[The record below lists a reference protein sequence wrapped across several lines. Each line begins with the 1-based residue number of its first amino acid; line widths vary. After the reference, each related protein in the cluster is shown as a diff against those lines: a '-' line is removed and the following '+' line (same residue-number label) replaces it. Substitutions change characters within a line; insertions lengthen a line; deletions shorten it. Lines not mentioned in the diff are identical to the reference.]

1 LASWQTAI
9 HDIAKYFLT
18 GTYEKAFSLEGL
30 TNADTSLIS
39 WDTTLPITVETKLS
53 NGDWETATSGS
64 AISGATGNL
73 SGLSLAVRLTLTT
86 ADLYVSPLVSA
97 ISVSISQ
104 DSKVVFFGV
113 VGIPET
119 PTYTTEFVPNRYS
132 LQIQSANA
140 LLYRRTL
147 SEAYQEKT
155 ITEIIQ
161 DIFDKYIAGEGITL
175 GQISTLPFTY
185 DVYVAQRKYVAD
197 VLDEL
202 AGPVASTWHIGPDK
216 KFYFLSKTDFDNYP
230 APSHLSEIKK
240 SVSGLD
246 QRTVQIIAG
255 AKART
260 SIQTQTD
267 NWTADQKT
275 IILGFPLAEIPT
287 ITIEGVPATVGV
299 KGLNDEEE
307 YTFLWAYNSDTVTLN
322 SGATVTPSAGDA
334 VVVSYIGF
342 FEIEIENQNGSKII
356 EIASLTGSSGRI
368 EKVETDTSIE
378 TFTDGSNL
386 ADQLLERYGEAD
398 ETITCTTDNLEYT
411 DILTSWTFN
420 LPEINIVGDYI
431 ITERSITRLTD
442 TRPRVRLTLKN
453 QNYYTKYGS
462 VFNKYDK
469 NVRRLSINS
478 EAVIIKTEASY
489 NERLQFDES
498 FEQAGIVYYPTA
510 SEFIDPVILSYP
522 MEMLA

>member
-1 LASWQTAI
+1 MNWATAI
-9 HDIAKYFLT
+9 HDIAKYLPS
-18 GTYEKAFSLEGL
+18 GTYEKAFLLEGL
-30 TNADTSLIS
+30 TDADASLIS
-39 WDTTLPITVETKLS
+39 WNSDLPITVETKLT
-53 NGDWETATSGS
+53 GGAWETATSGS
-64 AISGATGNL
+64 AIAGATGNL
-73 SGLSLAVRLTLTT
+73 EGKALSVRLTLEATGLYT
-86 ADLYVSPLVSA
+86 APVVGA

-104 DSKVVFFGV
+104 ASTVVFFGV

-161 DIFDKYIAGEGITL
+161 DIFTKYIAGEGITL
-175 GQISTLPFTY
+175 GQISTLDFSY

-202 AGPVASTWHIGPDK
+202 AGPVAATWHIGPDK
-216 KFYFLSKTDFDNYP
+216 KFYFLSKTDFASTT
-230 APSHLSEIKK
+230 APSHLAEIKK

-260 SIQTQTD
+260 ATQIQTET
-267 NWTADQKT
+267 WGADQKQ
-275 IILGFPLAEIPT
+275 IIAGFPLAEVPT
-287 ITIEGVPATVGV
+287 LTINGTPATVGIS
-299 KGLNDEEE
+299 GLNDEAT
-307 YTFLWAYNSDTVTLN
+307 YTFLWSYSSANVTLN
-322 SGATVTPSAGDA
+322 SNATTKPTTGDT
-334 VVVSYIGF
+334 VVLSYVGF
-342 FEIEIENQNGSKII
+342 FEIEIENQSGSKIL
-356 EIASLTGSSGRI
+356 ELAARTGSSGRI

-386 ADQLLERYGEAD
+386 ANELLDRYGEAD
-398 ETITCTTDNLEYT
+398 ETITCTTDNLGST
-411 DILTSWTFN
+411 DLLTSWTFD
-420 LPEINIVGDYI
+420 LPEINITGDYI

-442 TRPRVRLTLKN
+442 TKPRVRLVLKN
-453 QNYYTKYGS
+453 QNYYTKYGA

-469 NVRRLSINS
+469 NVRRLSVNS
-478 EAVIIKTEASY
+478 NAVIIKTEAGW
-489 NERLQFDES
+489 NEVLTFDES
-498 FEQAGIVYYPTA
+498 WEQAGLIYYPTV
-510 SEFIDPVILSYP
+510 SDFIDPVLLMYP
-522 MEMLA
+522 MEMMA

>member
-1 LASWQTAI
+1 LASWLKAI
-9 HDIAKYFLT
+9 HDTAKYFLE

-30 TNADTSLIS
+30 TNADTSLIT
-39 WDTTLPITVETKLS
+39 WDTSLPITVETRLS
-53 NGDWETATSGS
+53 NGAWVSATSGDP
-64 AISGATGNL
+64 IPNATGNL
-73 SGLSLAVRLTLTT
+73 SGLSLSVRLTLTT
-86 ADLYVSPLVSA
+86 ADLTVSPLVSS

-104 DSKVVFFGV
+104 ESDVVFFGV

-161 DIFDKYIAGEGITL
+161 DIFDNYIAGEGITL
-175 GQISTLPFTY
+175 GQISTLDFSY

-202 AGPVASTWHIGPDK
+202 AGPVAATWHIGPDK
-216 KFYFLSKTDFDNYP
+216 KFYFLTKTDFSSTT
-230 APSHLSEIKK
+230 APSHLAEIKK

-255 AKART
+255 AKAKT
-260 SIQTQTD
+260 AIQTQTET
-267 NWTADQKT
+267 WGADQKQ
-275 IILGFPLAEIPT
+275 IIAGFPLAEMPT
-287 ITIEGVPATVGV
+287 LTINGTPAIVGA
-299 KGLNDEEE
+299 KGLNDEAV
-307 YTFLWAYNSDTVTLN
+307 YTFLWSYNSNIISLNFNATTKPTTGDTVVL
-322 SGATVTPSAGDA
+322 
-334 VVVSYIGF
+334 SYVGF
-342 FEIEIENQNGSKII
+342 FEIEIENQNGAKIL
-356 EIASLTGSSGRI
+356 ELASLTGSSGRI

-386 ADQLLERYGEAD
+386 ADELLDRFGEAD

-411 DILTSWTFN
+411 DLLTSWTFD

-442 TRPRVRLTLKN
+442 TKPRVRLTLKN

-469 NVRRLSINS
+469 NVRRLSVNS
-478 EAVIIKTEASY
+478 KAVIIKTEASW
-489 NERLQFDES
+489 NEVLSFDES
-498 FEQAGIVYYPTA
+498 WEQAGLVYYPTA
-510 SEFIDPVILSYP
+510 SDFIDPVLLMYP
-522 MEMLA
+522 MEMMA

>member
-1 LASWQTAI
+1 MQWAQAI
-9 HDIAKYFLT
+9 HDTAKYFLT

-30 TNADTSLIS
+30 TNADSSLIS

-53 NGDWETATSGS
+53 NGAWVTATSGS
-64 AISGATGNL
+64 PITDATGNL
-73 SGLSLAVRLTLTT
+73 SALSLSVRLTLTT
-86 ADLYVSPLVSA
+86 ADAYATPLVSA

-104 DSKVVFFGV
+104 SSTVVFFGV

-147 SEAYQEKT
+147 SEAYQNKT

-161 DIFDKYIAGEGITL
+161 DIFTKYIAGEGITL
-175 GQISTLPFTY
+175 GQISTLDFTY

-202 AGPVASTWHIGPDK
+202 AGPVAATWHIGPDK
-216 KFYFLSKTDFDNYP
+216 KFYFLTKTDFSSTTAP
-230 APSHLSEIKK
+230 AHLAEIKK

-260 SIQTQTD
+260 ATQTKTD
-267 NWTADQKT
+267 VWVADQQQIT
-275 IILGFPLAEIPT
+275 AGFPLAEAPT
-287 ITIEGVPATVGV
+287 ATINGDLATVGV
-299 KGLNDEEE
+299 KGLNDEAA
-307 YTFLWAYNSDTVTLN
+307 YTFLWAYNSNIVTVNYNATVKPTTGDTVVLLY
-322 SGATVTPSAGDA
+322 V
-334 VVVSYIGF
+334 GF
-342 FEIEIENQNGSKII
+342 FEIEIENQNAVKIADI
-356 EIASLTGSSGRI
+356 SSRTGSSGRI
-368 EKVETDTSIE
+368 EKVETNTNVE

-386 ADQLLERYGEAD
+386 ANELLDRYGEAD

-411 DILTSWTFN
+411 NLLTSWTFD
-420 LPEINIVGDYI
+420 LPEINITGDYI

-442 TRPRVRLTLKN
+442 TKPRVRLVLKN

-462 VFNKYDK
+462 VYNKYDK
-469 NVRRLSINS
+469 NVRRLSVNAN
-478 EAVIIKTEASY
+478 AVIIKSESDLTEA
-489 NERLQFDES
+489 LTFDES
-498 FEQAGIVYYPTA
+498 WEQAGIVYYPTA
-510 SEFIDPVILSYP
+510 SDFVDPVLLMYP